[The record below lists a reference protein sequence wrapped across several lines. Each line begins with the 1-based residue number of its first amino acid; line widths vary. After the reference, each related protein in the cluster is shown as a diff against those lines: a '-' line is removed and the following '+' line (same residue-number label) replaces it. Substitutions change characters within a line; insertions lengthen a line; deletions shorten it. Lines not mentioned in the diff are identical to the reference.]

1 MPLYLPVT
9 GENISNMN
17 WAALIVG
24 AMFLFSGIW
33 WIFGARFKYLKNVS
47 IDNEP
52 VSVTGE

>member
-24 AMFLFSGIW
+24 VTFLFSGIW
-33 WIFGARFKYLKNVS
+33 WIFRARFIYLKDVS
-47 IDNEP
+47 LDTEP
-52 VSVTGE
+52 ISVTGE